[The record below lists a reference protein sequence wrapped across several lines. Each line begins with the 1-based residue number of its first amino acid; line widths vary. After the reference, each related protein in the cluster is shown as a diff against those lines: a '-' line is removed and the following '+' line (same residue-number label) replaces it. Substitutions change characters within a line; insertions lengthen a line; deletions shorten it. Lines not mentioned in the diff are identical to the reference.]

1 MGKKKK
7 TPTYNMTWDQIEK
20 IKEDARKEGIETAV
34 DMVVVLS
41 MLVLRDHFGYGRVRI
56 ERFASH
62 LSELIEDV
70 GANRLDLNDIAD
82 TLSEEIGIEFE
93 WRE

>member
-1 MGKKKK
+1 MKKKK
-7 TPTYNMTWDQIEK
+7 TPTYNMKWEQIEK
-20 IKEDARKEGIETAV
+20 IKQEAKTEGIRTAV
-34 DMVVVLS
+34 DMVIVLS
-41 MLVLRDHFGYGRVRI
+41 MLVLRDYFGYGRVRT
-56 ERFASH
+56 ERFAEH

-93 WRE
+93 WRK